1 MMENINLANVVRYI
15 LVFLLGL
22 NFFGLVFTSFINPE
36 THFFGIKLGGINAS
50 IYLLANGLVGVA
62 IAYTLLKKKNLGEY
76 SSVLYFGYNFTE
88 VLVTTISVIP
98 NLFFPF
104 YFTISPLYTTGL
116 ILSIVFL
123 IIREKQV

>member
-1 MMENINLANVVRYI
+1 MKNINLANIVRYI
-15 LVFLLGL
+15 LIFLLGL
-22 NFFGLVFTSFINPE
+22 NFFGLVFTSFITPE
-36 THFFGIKLGGINAS
+36 THFFGIKLGGINTS
-50 IYLLANGLVGVA
+50 IYLLANGLVGVV

-76 SSVLYFGYNFTE
+76 SVLYFGYNFTE

-123 IIREKQV
+123 IIRKKQV